1 MTSAKTAT
9 PSNTSAGQKVVVI
22 GAGIVGANVGLAL
35 LDKGYD
41 VTIVDR
47 GEPGMGASFGN
58 AGGIAVSECAPV
70 AMPGVLKNVP
80 GWLMD
85 PLGPLSVRWGY
96 LPKMMPWLMMFL
108 ASSRKQ
114 RVEQIATNMAT
125 LLNRAW
131 DDYDPVLKEA
141 GLTDA
146 VFKKHGAMAVYRSN
160 ASRKEA
166 EYAIDLR
173 RRNGIKLR
181 DLTRD
186 EVRDI
191 EPDLAPIFACGVME
205 EDWGHVLDPFKI
217 TTGIFKHFL
226 DRGGKFETA
235 DITNFVFRDGKPR
248 AVTTDAGDMITFDNV
263 VVACGA
269 WSKTLAKRLGSP
281 VPLDTERG
289 YNTTVPYHDAKLSRM
304 IVCAD
309 DSFVLSPLEMGI
321 RVGGA
326 VELGGLLAAPN
337 YERAKALFAKGKE
350 VLPKLSAE
358 DGTEWMGFRPSMPD
372 STPVI
377 SKSPH
382 HANAYFAFGH
392 GHLGLTLG
400 ATTGRLVADLMAT
413 GKTPVDMTP
422 YRINRFSRFY
432 SI

>member
-1 MTSAKTAT
+1 
-9 PSNTSAGQKVVVI
+9 VI
-22 GAGIVGANVGLAL
+22 KDAGLA
-35 LDKGYD
+35 
-41 VTIVDR
+41 
-47 GEPGMGASFGN
+47 
-58 AGGIAVSECAPV
+58 
-70 AMPGVLKNVP
+70 
-80 GWLMD
+80 
-85 PLGPLSVRWGY
+85 
-96 LPKMMPWLMMFL
+96 
-108 ASSRKQ
+108 
-114 RVEQIATNMAT
+114 
-125 LLNRAW
+125 
-131 DDYDPVLKEA
+131 
-141 GLTDA
+141 DA

-160 ASRKEA
+160 TSRKAA

-226 DRGGKFETA
+226 ERGGKLQTA
-235 DITNFVFRDGKPR
+235 DVANFVFRDGKPR
-248 AVTTDAGDMITFDNV
+248 AAITDAGDMINFDNV

-304 IVCAD
+304 VVCAD

-337 YERAKALFAKGKE
+337 YDRAKALFAKGKE
-350 VLPKLSAE
+350 VLPKLSSE
-358 DGTEWMGFRPSMPD
+358 GGTEWMGFRPSMPD

-377 SKSPH
+377 SRSPR
-382 HANAYFAFGH
+382 HANAFFAFGH

-400 ATTGRLVADLMAT
+400 ATTGRLVADLMAS
-413 GKTPVDMTP
+413 GEAPVDMTP
-422 YRINRFSRFY
+422 YRINRF
-432 SI
+432 

>member
-1 MTSAKTAT
+1 MTPAKATSSSDTSA
-9 PSNTSAGQKVVVI
+9 SQKVVVI
-22 GAGIVGANVGLAL
+22 GAGIVGVNVGLAL

-41 VTIVDR
+41 VTILDR

-70 AMPGVLKNVP
+70 AMPGMLKSVP

-96 LPKMMPWLMMFL
+96 LPKMMPWLLRFL
-108 ASSRKQ
+108 AASRKT
-114 RVEQIATNMAT
+114 RVEQIAANMAT

-131 DDYDPVLKEA
+131 DDYDPVIKGA
-141 GLTDA
+141 GLADA

-160 ASRKEA
+160 SSRKAA

-226 DRGGKFETA
+226 ERGGKFQTA
-235 DITNFVFRDGKPR
+235 DVANFVFRDGKPR
-248 AVTTDAGDMITFDNV
+248 AAITDAADMINFDNV

-269 WSKTLAKRLGSP
+269 WSKMLAKRLGSP

-289 YNTTVPYHDAKLSRM
+289 YNTTVPYNDAKLSRM
-304 IVCAD
+304 VVCAD

-337 YERAKALFAKGKE
+337 YDRAKALFAKGKE

-358 DGTEWMGFRPSMPD
+358 GGTEWMGFRPSMPD

-377 SKSPH
+377 SRSPR
-382 HANAYFAFGH
+382 HANAFFAFGH

-400 ATTGRLVADLMAT
+400 ATTGRLVADLMAS
-413 GKTPVDMTP
+413 GEAPVDMTP
-422 YRINRFSRFY
+422 YRINRF
-432 SI
+432 

>member
-1 MTSAKTAT
+1 MTETNVKPA
-9 PSNTSAGQKVVVI
+9 AGHANSQKVVVI
-22 GAGIVGANVGLAL
+22 GAGIVGVNVGLAL
-35 LDKGYD
+35 LGKGYD
-41 VTIVDR
+41 VTILDR

-70 AMPGVLKNVP
+70 AMPGMIRNVP

-96 LPKMMPWLMMFL
+96 LPRMMPWLLRFL
-108 ASSRKQ
+108 AASRKS
-114 RVEQIATNMAT
+114 RVEQIASNMAM

-131 DDYDPVLKEA
+131 DDYDPVLKNA
-141 GLTDA
+141 GLADA
-146 VFKKHGAMAVYRSN
+146 VFKKHGAMAVYRSTE
-160 ASRKEA
+160 SRKAA

-217 TTGIFKHFL
+217 VTGIFKHFL
-226 DRGGKFETA
+226 DRGGKFKTA
-235 DITNFVFRDGKPR
+235 NVSNFVFRDGKPR
-248 AVTTDAGDMITFDNV
+248 AAVTDEGDMITFDSV
-263 VVACGA
+263 VIACGA

-289 YNTTVPYHDAKLSRM
+289 YNTTVPYHDARLSRM
-304 IVCAD
+304 VVCAD

-350 VLPKLSAE
+350 VLPKLKAE
-358 DGTEWMGFRPSMPD
+358 GGTEWMGFRPSMPD

-377 SKSPH
+377 SKSPR
-382 HANAYFAFGH
+382 HANTYFAFGH
-392 GHLGLTLG
+392 GHLGVTLG
-400 ATTGRLVADLMAT
+400 ATTGRLVADQMAT
-413 GKTPVDMTP
+413 GEAPIDMTP
-422 YRINRFSRFY
+422 YRINRFSGF
-432 SI
+432 

>member
-1 MTSAKTAT
+1 MTPAKATSSSDTSA
-9 PSNTSAGQKVVVI
+9 SQKVVVI
-22 GAGIVGANVGLAL
+22 GAGIVGVNVGLAL

-41 VTIVDR
+41 VTILDR

-70 AMPGVLKNVP
+70 AMPGMLKSVP

-85 PLGPLSVRWGY
+85 PMGPLSVRWGY
-96 LPKMMPWLMMFL
+96 LPKMMPWLLRFL
-108 ASSRKQ
+108 AASRKT
-114 RVEQIATNMAT
+114 RVEQIAANMAT

-131 DDYDPVLKEA
+131 DDYDPVIKGA
-141 GLTDA
+141 GLADA

-160 ASRKEA
+160 SSRKAA

-226 DRGGKFETA
+226 ERGGKFQTA
-235 DITNFVFRDGKPR
+235 DVANFVFRDGKPR
-248 AVTTDAGDMITFDNV
+248 AAITDAADMINFDNV

-269 WSKTLAKRLGSP
+269 WSKMLAKRLGSP

-289 YNTTVPYHDAKLSRM
+289 YNTTVPYNDAKLSRM
-304 IVCAD
+304 VVCAD

-337 YERAKALFAKGKE
+337 YDRAKALFAKGKE

-358 DGTEWMGFRPSMPD
+358 GGTEWMGFRPSMPD

-377 SKSPH
+377 SRSPR
-382 HANAYFAFGH
+382 HANAFFAFGH

-400 ATTGRLVADLMAT
+400 ATTGRLVADLMAS
-413 GKTPVDMTP
+413 GEAPVDMTP
-422 YRINRFSRFY
+422 YRINRF
-432 SI
+432 

>member
-1 MTSAKTAT
+1 MTETNVKPA
-9 PSNTSAGQKVVVI
+9 AGHANSQKVVVI
-22 GAGIVGANVGLAL
+22 GAGIVGVNVGLAL
-35 LDKGYD
+35 LGKGYD
-41 VTIVDR
+41 VTILDR

-70 AMPGVLKNVP
+70 AMPGMIRNVP

-96 LPKMMPWLMMFL
+96 LPRMMPWLLRFL
-108 ASSRKQ
+108 AASRKS
-114 RVEQIATNMAT
+114 RVEQIASNMAM

-131 DDYDPVLKEA
+131 DDYDPVLKNA
-141 GLTDA
+141 GLADA
-146 VFKKHGAMAVYRSN
+146 VFKKHGAMAVYRSTE
-160 ASRKEA
+160 SRKAA

-217 TTGIFKHFL
+217 VTGIFKHFL
-226 DRGGKFETA
+226 DRGGKFKTA
-235 DITNFVFRDGKPR
+235 NVSNFVFRDGKPR
-248 AVTTDAGDMITFDNV
+248 AAVTDEGDMITFDSV
-263 VVACGA
+263 VIACGA
-269 WSKTLAKRLGSP
+269 WSKTLAKRLGAP

-289 YNTTVPYHDAKLSRM
+289 YNTTVPYHDARLSRM
-304 IVCAD
+304 VVCAD

-350 VLPKLSAE
+350 VLPKLNAE
-358 DGTEWMGFRPSMPD
+358 GGTEWMGFRPSMPD

-377 SKSPH
+377 SKSPR
-382 HANAYFAFGH
+382 HANTYFAFGH

-413 GKTPVDMTP
+413 GEVPIDMTP
-422 YRINRFSRFY
+422 YRINRFSGF
-432 SI
+432 

>member
-1 MTSAKTAT
+1 MTETNVKPA
-9 PSNTSAGQKVVVI
+9 AGHANSQKVVVI
-22 GAGIVGANVGLAL
+22 GAGIVGVNVGLAL
-35 LDKGYD
+35 LGKGYD
-41 VTIVDR
+41 VTILDR

-70 AMPGVLKNVP
+70 AMPGMIRNVP

-96 LPKMMPWLMMFL
+96 LPRMMPWLLRFL
-108 ASSRKQ
+108 AASRKS
-114 RVEQIATNMAT
+114 RVEQIASNMAM

-131 DDYDPVLKEA
+131 DDYDPVLKNA
-141 GLTDA
+141 GLADA
-146 VFKKHGAMAVYRSN
+146 VFKKHGAMAVYRSTE
-160 ASRKEA
+160 SRKAA

-217 TTGIFKHFL
+217 VTGIFKHFL
-226 DRGGKFETA
+226 DRGGKFKTA
-235 DITNFVFRDGKPR
+235 NVSNFVFRDGKPR
-248 AVTTDAGDMITFDNV
+248 AAVTDEGDMITFDSV
-263 VVACGA
+263 VIACGA

-289 YNTTVPYHDAKLSRM
+289 YNTTVPYHDARLSRM
-304 IVCAD
+304 VVCAD

-350 VLPKLSAE
+350 VLPKLKAE
-358 DGTEWMGFRPSMPD
+358 GGTEWMGFRPSMPD

-377 SKSPH
+377 SKSPR
-382 HANAYFAFGH
+382 HANTYFAFGH

-413 GKTPVDMTP
+413 GEAPIDMTP
-422 YRINRFSRFY
+422 YRINRFSGF
-432 SI
+432 

>member
-1 MTSAKTAT
+1 MTPAKATSSSDTSA
-9 PSNTSAGQKVVVI
+9 SQKVVVI
-22 GAGIVGANVGLAL
+22 GAGIVGVNVGLAL
-35 LDKGYD
+35 LGKGYD
-41 VTIVDR
+41 VTILDR

-70 AMPGVLKNVP
+70 AMPGMLKSVP

-96 LPKMMPWLMMFL
+96 LPKMMPWLLRFL
-108 ASSRKQ
+108 AASRKT

-131 DDYDPVLKEA
+131 DDYDPVIKDA
-141 GLTDA
+141 GLAVA

-160 ASRKEA
+160 TSRKA
-166 EYAIDLR
+166 AGYAIDLR

-226 DRGGKFETA
+226 ERGGKFQTA
-235 DITNFVFRDGKPR
+235 DVANFVFRDGKPR
-248 AVTTDAGDMITFDNV
+248 AAITDAGDMINFDNV

-304 IVCAD
+304 VVCAD

-337 YERAKALFAKGKE
+337 YDRAKALFAKGKE

-358 DGTEWMGFRPSMPD
+358 GGTEWMGFRPSMPD

-377 SKSPH
+377 SRSPR
-382 HANAYFAFGH
+382 HANAFFAFGH

-400 ATTGRLVADLMAT
+400 ATTGRLVADLMAS
-413 GKTPVDMTP
+413 GEAPVDMTP
-422 YRINRFSRFY
+422 YRINRF
-432 SI
+432 

>member
-1 MTSAKTAT
+1 MTPAKATSSSDTSA
-9 PSNTSAGQKVVVI
+9 SQKVVVI
-22 GAGIVGANVGLAL
+22 GAGIVGVNVGLAL
-35 LDKGYD
+35 LGKGYD
-41 VTIVDR
+41 VTILDR

-70 AMPGVLKNVP
+70 AMPGMLKSVP

-96 LPKMMPWLMMFL
+96 LPKMMPCLLRFL
-108 ASSRKQ
+108 AASRKS

-131 DDYDPVLKEA
+131 NDYDPVIKDA
-141 GLTDA
+141 GLADA

-160 ASRKEA
+160 TSRKAA

-226 DRGGKFETA
+226 ERGGKFQTA
-235 DITNFVFRDGKPR
+235 DVANFVFRDGKPR
-248 AVTTDAGDMITFDNV
+248 ASITDAGDMINFDNV

-304 IVCAD
+304 VVCAD

-337 YERAKALFAKGKE
+337 YDRAKALFAKGKE

-358 DGTEWMGFRPSMPD
+358 GGTEWMGFRPSMPD

-377 SKSPH
+377 SRSTR
-382 HANAYFAFGH
+382 HANAFFAFGH

-400 ATTGRLVADLMAT
+400 ATTGRLVADLMAS
-413 GKTPVDMTP
+413 GEAPVDMTP
-422 YRINRFSRFY
+422 YRINRF
-432 SI
+432 

>member
-1 MTSAKTAT
+1 MTPAKATSSSDTSA
-9 PSNTSAGQKVVVI
+9 SQKVVVI
-22 GAGIVGANVGLAL
+22 GAGIVGVNVGLAL
-35 LDKGYD
+35 LGKGYD
-41 VTIVDR
+41 VTILDR

-70 AMPGVLKNVP
+70 AMPGMLKSVP

-96 LPKMMPWLMMFL
+96 LPKMMPWLLRFL
-108 ASSRKQ
+108 AASRKT
-114 RVEQIATNMAT
+114 RVEQIAANMAT

-131 DDYDPVLKEA
+131 DDYDPVIKGA
-141 GLTDA
+141 GLADA

-160 ASRKEA
+160 SSRKAA

-226 DRGGKFETA
+226 ERGGKFQTA
-235 DITNFVFRDGKPR
+235 GVANFVFRDGKPR
-248 AVTTDAGDMITFDNV
+248 AAITDAGDMINFDNV

-269 WSKTLAKRLGSP
+269 WSKMLAKRLGSP

-304 IVCAD
+304 VVCAD

-337 YERAKALFAKGKE
+337 YDRAKALFAKGKE

-358 DGTEWMGFRPSMPD
+358 GGTEWMGFRPSMPD

-377 SKSPH
+377 SRSPR
-382 HANAYFAFGH
+382 HANAFFAFGH

-400 ATTGRLVADLMAT
+400 ATTGRLVADLMAS
-413 GKTPVDMTP
+413 GEAPVDMTP
-422 YRINRFSRFY
+422 YRINRF
-432 SI
+432 

>member
-1 MTSAKTAT
+1 MTEANIQTAT
-9 PSNTSAGQKVVVI
+9 GHTNSQKVVVI

-41 VTIVDR
+41 VTILDR

-70 AMPGVLKNVP
+70 AMPGMIRNVP

-96 LPKMMPWLMMFL
+96 LPKMMPWLLRFL
-108 ASSRKQ
+108 AASRKS
-114 RVEQIATNMAT
+114 RVEQIASNMAM

-131 DDYDPVLKEA
+131 DDYDPVLKNA
-141 GLTDA
+141 GLVDA
-146 VFKKHGAMAVYRSN
+146 VFKKHGAMAVYRSTE
-160 ASRKEA
+160 SRKAA

-181 DLTRD
+181 NLTRD

-217 TTGIFKHFL
+217 ATGIFKHFL
-226 DRGGKFETA
+226 DRGGKFKTA
-235 DITNFVFRDGKPR
+235 NVSNFVFRDGKPR
-248 AVTTDAGDMITFDNV
+248 AAVTDEGDMITFDNV

-269 WSKTLAKRLGSP
+269 WSKALAKRLGSP

-304 IVCAD
+304 VVCAD

-350 VLPKLSAE
+350 VLPKLNAE
-358 DGTEWMGFRPSMPD
+358 GGTEWMGFRPSMPD

-377 SKSPH
+377 SKSPR
-382 HANAYFAFGH
+382 HANTYFAFGH

-400 ATTGRLVADLMAT
+400 ATTGRLVADLMAS
-413 GKTPVDMTP
+413 GEAPVDMTP
-422 YRINRFSRFY
+422 YRINRFSGF
-432 SI
+432 